1 MVHPVELVVTQLVA
15 THCGVSVAACR
26 RRVVQLSCKGVMV
39 LERLALV
46 LL

>member
-39 LERLALV
+39 LDMALV